1 MVRQRPKRLA
11 GLASCLALAACQ
23 TQAPATLTD
32 FGSPEPPAALSYN
45 VTLQSGAVVLRT
57 QADGR
62 TVEAA
67 LDTDGSTM
75 PVVGLPGDRFALLTA
90 TQLAVVDAHATTLT
104 TAAEGCLD
112 VTASRTQLLVL
123 CPGSKLGGS
132 SLRVRLF
139 DFDLDP
145 AGEIDLRLVGER
157 AGVSSVRWDAGDP
170 TFVAA
175 GDKAL
180 WIAYPGIK
188 SGARGG
194 TRLIVQHDLTGR
206 AVASAPIDGVLFDQ
220 VLSPDGRYLATSAGG
235 SSGACH
241 TVSNLRV
248 VDLVEMTLL
257 NTAPD
262 TPAEALAD
270 STAEGDVYFTSSQL
284 RWTGPGSL
292 VAYGTTAHHS
302 GNCDEHPRTWQRSFD
317 VSKAG
322 VTDRETPAPESGV
335 LGWLGPD
342 CDDVIAS
349 SSADLRVLKGV
360 PLPER
365 CQP

>member
-1 MVRQRPKRLA
+1 MVRQRLA
-11 GLASCLALAACQ
+11 ALASCLVLAACQ
-23 TQAPATLTD
+23 TQAPATPTD

-57 QADGR
+57 QAEGR

-67 LDTDGSTM
+67 LDADGHAT
-75 PVVGLPGDRFALLTA
+75 PLVALPGDRFALLTA
-90 TQLAVVDAHATTLT
+90 TQLAVIDAHANTLT
-104 TAAEGCLD
+104 TEAEGCLD
-112 VTASRTQLLVL
+112 VTASRTQLFVL

-132 SLRVRLF
+132 SSQRVRLF
-139 DFDLDP
+139 DFDLKP
-145 AGEIDLRLVGER
+145 AGEIDLRLVSER
-157 AGVSSVRWDAGDP
+157 AEVSSVRSDAGDP
-170 TFVAA
+170 TFVGA

-180 WIAYPGIK
+180 WIAYPGSK
-188 SGARGG
+188 GGHRWG

-206 AVASAPIDGVLFDQ
+206 AVASAPVDGVLYNQ
-220 VLSPDGRYLATSAGG
+220 VLSPDGRYLAASVGG

-248 VDLVEMTLL
+248 VDLVKMTLL

-262 TPAEALAD
+262 TPAEALVD
-270 STAEGDVYFTSSQL
+270 SAAEGDVYFTSSEL

-292 VAYGTTAHHS
+292 VAYGSTAHHDAAK
-302 GNCDEHPRTWQRSFD
+302 CDEHPRNWQRSFD

-322 VTDRETPAPESGV
+322 VTDREGPAPESGV

-365 CQP
+365 CRP